1 MRRPLPPPVGLDL
14 TALHSQPLSPP
25 ATDAAAHRHTCR
37 LAASSLSTRLQT
49 RSWLIRGVLACGLL
63 VSVAKPTPVAAAVI
77 ATDANVPATMNVTGT
92 SGDYAQYVIG
102 NTAGFTRTFTQ
113 SVIDVGNF
121 SGANSATPNY
131 IQLLIQ
137 NGGTAAFTSGLA
149 SFGNVAPFTT
159 TTVTGSGSQL
169 LLNSGA
175 SQEFVFFRN
184 TGVGDRVL
192 EVVAGGFADLRELET
207 QVAGT
212 LTIDGSGST
221 VYVEDTLVFSNTP
234 TLDVSITGGG
244 LWNLSSFGTDAATI
258 DVTIDGSST
267 MRVRGALDLGRF
279 NSLSLATG
287 GTLQVDGALT
297 NGTISSGTIDL
308 TSGGSIGSGVTLNGG
323 DISTAAFSAANL
335 TFTSGTLTAT
345 GAVTD
350 LNTLGAGASVILDGG
365 SWAPTGSINAGNL
378 TIQNGGSATVPAG
391 FDGTNL
397 TFTNGSL
404 TVSGDVS
411 NLPTIGSGQ
420 QVTLSG
426 GGALL
431 TSTTLNGGTLIG
443 NNFDLADKL
452 TFTSGTLTVS
462 GTLQNLT
469 ALPAGTTVNMS
480 GASADLLLSNTLTI
494 TGGTI
499 NVTNGASIT
508 VLDNVSLGAG
518 SITFAAAGGSIAL
531 SGGVFNVASMD
542 TPLALNAN
550 ASLTGYGTMYGGV
563 NLGTSGDAGAITG
576 DAGNGGMT
584 IFGDVSGTG
593 SISNTT
599 IYGNVS
605 VGNSPGSITLTDVDL
620 GNTNITMEI
629 EGTADGQ
636 YDTLIFNSGTDPSSA
651 NLTIGFASSFT
662 PSTADSWQLMSG
674 GGDYTGFNTIST
686 PDGWSL
692 TSTGM
697 LVAVVPE
704 PASLLLAL
712 SGLTL
717 AGGYLRRTRRL
728 AASADQREKTV
739 PPAS

>member
-1 MRRPLPPPVGLDL
+1 MRRLLPPTVGLDI
-14 TALHSQPLSPP
+14 TALASQPPTPP
-25 ATDAAAHRHTCR
+25 SINTAPQEYLRASG
-37 LAASSLSTRLQT
+37 LAAPSLSARLQT
-49 RSWLIRGVLACGLL
+49 LSWLVRGVLACGLL
-63 VSVAKPTPVAAAVI
+63 ASIGTPTPVAATVI
-77 ATDANVPATMNVTGT
+77 ATDADVPAMMNVIGT

-102 NTAGFTRTFTQ
+102 NTAGYTHTFTNAF
-113 SVIDVGNF
+113 IDVGNL
-121 SGANSATPNY
+121 SGGNSTTPNY

-137 NGGTAAFTSGLA
+137 NGGTAAFTQSYTSL
-149 SFGNVAPFTT
+149 GNVAPFTT

-169 LLNSGA
+169 LLNSSA
-175 SQEFVFFRN
+175 TQEFVFFAN
-184 TGVGDRVL
+184 GGVGDRVL
-192 EVVAGGFADLRELET
+192 EVLAGGFADLRELET

-234 TLDVSITGGG
+234 TLDVSLTGGG
-244 LWNLSSFGTDAATI
+244 LWNLSSLGTDAAAI
-258 DVTIDGSST
+258 NVTIDGSSS

-297 NGTISSGTIDL
+297 NGTVSSGTIDL

-323 DISTAAFSAANL
+323 DISAAAFSAANL

-420 QVTLSG
+420 QVTLTG

-593 SISNTT
+593 SISNAT

-620 GNTNITMEI
+620 GNTYITMEI

-704 PASLLLAL
+704 PSSLAL
-712 SGLTL
+712 LGL
-717 AGGYLRRTRRL
+717 GGLHIARRRR
-728 AASADQREKTV
+728 A
-739 PPAS
+739 

>member
-1 MRRPLPPPVGLDL
+1 
-14 TALHSQPLSPP
+14 
-25 ATDAAAHRHTCR
+25 
-37 LAASSLSTRLQT
+37 
-49 RSWLIRGVLACGLL
+49 
-63 VSVAKPTPVAAAVI
+63 
-77 ATDANVPATMNVTGT
+77 MNTVGT
-92 SGDYAQYVIG
+92 SGNYAQYVIG
-102 NTAGFTRTFTQ
+102 NTAGFTRTFTEAI
-113 SVIDVGNF
+113 IDVGNF
-121 SGANSATPNY
+121 TGGNSTTPNY

-137 NGGTAAFTSGLA
+137 NGGSAAFTQSNA
-149 SFGNVAPFTT
+149 SIANVAPFTT

-175 SQEFVFFRN
+175 NQEFVFFRN
-184 TGVGDRVL
+184 GGVGDRVL
-192 EVVAGGFADLRELET
+192 EVLDGGFADLNELET

-212 LTIDGSGST
+212 LRIDGSGST
-221 VYVEDTLVFSNTP
+221 VYVDEALVFSNTP

-244 LWNLSSFGTDAATI
+244 LWNLSSLGTNAATI
-258 DVTIDGSST
+258 DVTIDASST

-287 GTLQVDGALT
+287 GTLKVDGALT
-297 NGTISSGTIDL
+297 NGTVSSGTIEL

-323 DISTAAFSAANL
+323 DIKAAAFSAANL
-335 TFTSGTLTAT
+335 TFTSGSLTAT

-378 TIQNGGSATVPAG
+378 TIQNGGSATVSAG

-420 QVTLSG
+420 QVTLDSD
-426 GGALL
+426 GALL

-452 TFTSGTLTVS
+452 TFTAGTLTVS

-469 ALPAGTTVNMS
+469 ALPTGATVNMS

-542 TPLALNAN
+542 APLALNAN
-550 ASLTGYGTMYGGV
+550 ASFTGHGTMYGGV
-563 NLGTSGDAGAITG
+563 NLGTSGDAGAING
-576 DAGNGGMT
+576 DAGNGGIT
-584 IFGDVSGTG
+584 IFGDVNGTG
-593 SISNTT
+593 SISNAT

-620 GNTNITMEI
+620 GNSNITMDI

-636 YDTLIFNSGTDPSSA
+636 YDSLFFNSGTDPSSA
-651 NLTIGFASSFT
+651 NLTIGFALSYT
-662 PSTADSWQLMSG
+662 PSTTDSWQLMGG

-697 LVAVVPE
+697 LVAVPE
-704 PASLLLAL
+704 PAPCLLAFG
-712 SGLTL
+712 GLML
-717 AGGYLRRTRRL
+717 AGCYRR
-728 AASADQREKTV
+728 RECLEK
-739 PPAS
+739 

>member
-1 MRRPLPPPVGLDL
+1 M
-14 TALHSQPLSPP
+14 
-25 ATDAAAHRHTCR
+25 
-37 LAASSLSTRLQT
+37 STLIQT
-49 RSWLIRGVLACGLL
+49 LLWLVHCVLACGLL
-63 VSVAKPTPVAAAVI
+63 LSVAKPTPVAADVI
-77 ATDANVPATMNVTGT
+77 LTDADVPATMNTVGT
-92 SGDYAQYVIG
+92 SGNYAQYVIG
-102 NTAGFTRTFTQ
+102 NTAGFTRTFTEAI
-113 SVIDVGNF
+113 IDVGNF
-121 SGANSATPNY
+121 TGGNSTTPNY

-137 NGGTAAFTSGLA
+137 NGGSAAFTQSNA
-149 SFGNVAPFTT
+149 SIANVAPFTT

-175 SQEFVFFRN
+175 NQEFVFFRN
-184 TGVGDRVL
+184 GGVGDRVL
-192 EVVAGGFADLRELET
+192 EVLNGGFADINELET

-221 VYVEDTLVFSNTP
+221 VYIEDTLVFSNTP

-244 LWNLSSFGTDAATI
+244 LWNLSSLGTDAATI

-287 GTLQVDGALT
+287 GTLKVDGALT
-297 NGTISSGTIDL
+297 NGTVSSGTIDL
-308 TSGGSIGSGVTLNGG
+308 TGGGSIGSGVTLNGG
-323 DISTAAFSAANL
+323 GVSAAAFSAANL

-350 LNTLGAGASVILDGG
+350 LNTLGAEASVILDGG
-365 SWAPTGSINAGNL
+365 SWAPTGSINAGKL
-378 TIQNGGSATVPAG
+378 TIQNGGSATVSAG

-420 QVTLSG
+420 QVTLNG

-452 TFTSGTLTVS
+452 TFIAGTLTVS

-469 ALPAGTTVNMS
+469 ALPTGSTVNMS

-542 TPLALNAN
+542 APLALNAN
-550 ASLTGYGTMYGGV
+550 ASLTGHGTIYGGV

-620 GNTNITMEI
+620 GNSNITMDI

-636 YDTLIFNSGTDPSSA
+636 YDTLFFNSGTDPSSA
-651 NLTIGFASSFT
+651 NLTIGFALSFT
-662 PSTADSWQLMSG
+662 PSTSDSWQLIGG

-697 LVAVVPE
+697 LVAVPE
-704 PASLLLAL
+704 PASCLLAL
-712 SGLTL
+712 SGFM
-717 AGGYLRRTRRL
+717 L
-728 AASADQREKTV
+728 AACYRMRIK
-739 PPAS
+739 